1 MAGNSGWLMDSAP
14 QVSLNNPLDDLDVDL
29 IKCPPQDWLHYLIFQ
44 DLLVL
49 LIELLSLDNF
59 SFN

>member
-1 MAGNSGWLMDSAP
+1 MDSAP